1 MYKALAASA
10 IQGADS
16 KKVLIIGGVVVLSG
30 VLLYLGIVNPLLKF
44 LQIKDTR
51 EEKKGDKDEGKLSES
66 QVLSPQLYRDN
77 KELVSI
83 SSAKASRLATQLYE
97 GRSFWGDDEAMGV
110 GAITSAGSKINIS
123 YIAYQFNILYS
134 KSMESYMDYLESED
148 WTQIRDY
155 IRTIKKA

>member
-51 EEKKGDKDEGKLSES
+51 EEKKGDKDEGKLSAS

-77 KELVSI
+77 QELASI

-97 GRSFWGDDEAMGV
+97 GRGFWSDEEAMGV

-123 YIAYQFNILYS
+123 YIANQFNVLYS